1 MDAQG
6 GLGDNPCA
14 MPVRRQRPISR
25 RRVLQTAGG
34 VLAAGVAAPRGRTNA
49 QESHAAAPDLTGRVA
64 RYMAGARTRALPPAV
79 ARETKHRI
87 LDTIAA
93 MVSGARLKP
102 GEAAIRFA
110 RAQGGVPEASILTTT
125 IRVSAVNAALV
136 NGMFGHADETDD
148 FEPVT
153 KAHPGC
159 AVVPAAL
166 AMGERTRSSG
176 HDLIRDLV
184 ALLRT

>member
-1 MDAQG
+1 MRSTPKQ
-6 GLGDNPCA
+6 
-14 MPVRRQRPISR
+14 VISR
-25 RRVLQTAGG
+25 RRVLQSAG
-34 VLAAGVAAPRGRTNA
+34 VLAAAALPASGHSSFADQASNVATT
-49 QESHAAAPDLTGRVA
+49 DLTGRVA
-64 RYMAGARTRALPPAV
+64 RYMTSARARALTPEV
-79 ARETKHRI
+79 AREATHRI

-110 RAQGGVPEASILTTT
+110 RAQGGVPEATVLTTA
-125 IRVSAVNAALV
+125 IRTSAVTAALV
-136 NGMFGHADETDD
+136 NGMFAHADETDD

-166 AMGERTRSSG
+166 AMGERTKGSG
-176 HDLIRDLV
+176 QELVRAV
-184 ALLRT
+184 ALGYDL